1 MRCVVKNL
9 ALGSVLLAVAC
20 GGGGGGSS
28 PTAPSAT
35 TTTTTPSVTFT
46 GTVTNIVTGVV
57 VAGATITIGTV
68 SATSATDGTYSLAVM
83 AAGTPSF
90 SASAQGYYTRES
102 AVSMSGSTTINSEII
117 PQGDGFNLEFFDWVF
132 RENGT
137 EGTRRPTV
145 MPNYQIWTRQMQC
158 TKLTDDGYYACE
170 RMEVIADSIPAIY
183 EQHIR
188 SGIAQFS
195 RLTGG
200 AFTNPTI
207 TTKTHPVGLVIPR
220 NDWLTANGTV
230 SLSYFPAGLWSDAN
244 SDGNNAY
251 MSMGLS
257 STQPGHILHGW
268 RAAEDLGIVTHEL
281 AHSLGYGHPSGR
293 EKWPD
298 SIMGDYQDGG
308 YGISAA
314 DELHGRILYK
324 RPNGSLTPDRD
335 PAGTTIN

>member
-28 PTAPSAT
+28 PTAPS

>member
-46 GTVTNIVTGVV
+46 GTVTNIMTGVV

-188 SGIAQFS
+188 SGIAQFG

-200 AFTNPTI
+200 AFANPTI
-207 TTKTHPVGLVIPR
+207 TTKTHPVDLVISR